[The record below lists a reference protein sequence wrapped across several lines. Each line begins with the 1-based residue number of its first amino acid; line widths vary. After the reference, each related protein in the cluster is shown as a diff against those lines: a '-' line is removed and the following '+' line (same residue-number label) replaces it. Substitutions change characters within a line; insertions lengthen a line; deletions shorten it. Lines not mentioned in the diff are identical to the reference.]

1 MTRFRNQLLFKGTRY
16 REIEQDRFKQ
26 YTDLLLANDP
36 TSNGYADSLD
46 QVLDA
51 LSSLIKEGYTKEAQ
65 HLPEYTLNSTNP
77 VVGQKMPMRCRKNK
91 WCKTS

>member
-1 MTRFRNQLLFKGTRY
+1 MTRFRNQLLFKGTRS

-26 YTDLLLANDP
+26 YTDLLLANHP

-51 LSSLIKEGYTKEAQ
+51 LSSLIKEGYTKEPQ
-65 HLPEYTLNSTNP
+65 HLPEYTLKGTNP
-77 VVGQKMPMRCRKNK
+77 VIGQKMPMRCKKNK